1 MSLIEVMS
9 KKLNKK
15 LNPTVSFM
23 RCLAQESS
31 NLPFTHQ
38 IITSVTKIREFL
50 SSGDKSIIGVEPS
63 SRTLRIISILEK
75 SIKR

>member
-1 MSLIEVMS
+1 
-9 KKLNKK
+9 
-15 LNPTVSFM
+15 M

-38 IITSVTKIREFL
+38 IITSVTKVREFL
-50 SSGDKSIIGVEPS
+50 GSGDKSIIGVEPNS
-63 SRTLRIISILEK
+63 MASRIISKLEQ